1 MLPVAKFSAS
11 LILLCIAGGKQPNQS
26 QPSPGSR
33 GWQREVGSTGL
44 RLRPVWGSAPASRE
58 ATPLTGDSLL
68 TPPKRIV
75 GPPSAGGLT
84 RTGGLPGSPE
94 TPSQIAAT
102 ADVLQLYS
110 RPQQDIR
117 TPGSG
122 DKRQKPSVSDSPGI
136 SQTREG
142 NMGASPEAAACEEMP
157 AAAAASP
164 VSSEPPGSFVPD
176 TYPGIGADTDPCAQ
190 PAGSH
195 ATSKACAE
203 VSKHGEDGLEDDGVA
218 DVPPP
223 KRRRLSLE
231 GGKVPKGG
239 NEAQARTPQN
249 GRKDPVRKGLHA
261 MGGAH
266 PRNGRGAV
274 AMPVTRALANELG
287 RDASPRM
294 TRCFGK
300 IPSDIHIRIV

>member
-122 DKRQKPSVSDSPGI
+122 DKRQKPSDSDSPGI

-176 TYPGIGADTDPCAQ
+176 TYPGIGADTGPCAQ
-190 PAGSH
+190 PAGCH

-203 VSKHGEDGLEDDGVA
+203 VSKHGEDGLQDDGVA

-300 IPSDIHIRIV
+300 IPSVINIRIV